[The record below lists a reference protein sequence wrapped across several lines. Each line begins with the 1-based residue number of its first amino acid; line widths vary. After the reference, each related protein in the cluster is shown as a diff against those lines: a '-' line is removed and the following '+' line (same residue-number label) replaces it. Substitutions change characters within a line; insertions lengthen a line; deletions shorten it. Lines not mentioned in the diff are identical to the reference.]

1 MLDPGR
7 YFAEAIYFLQYTLA
21 QILWAMDRALL
32 SIAVITESINQW
44 ITTNVGYFVQ
54 LLVNGLSAPLGGMF
68 ILALTALGC
77 WYALNHFLPTDR
89 WVDPSKLF
97 TYGLIAFFFFAS
109 PIMVIEL
116 MEELR
121 LSLFAGID
129 QALIDG
135 AAGDIFTT
143 DMNGT
148 DLGLPPA
155 IGDVNS
161 DGVVGSFDLVA
172 AFMAVAN
179 LDELDSSEF
188 PVDFE
193 ATYFPFGDPAAI
205 NLSDEADQELAKALA
220 SDGIERLFF
229 AFFAVPTAIGE
240 HFLRLAL
247 TGVAMLLYLGVPIA
261 MLFAFFVST
270 QAFLGAYLRQFINLL
285 IETFLSVVI
294 TAILIGLL
302 TASAQQ
308 GIGLFIGA
316 SVVTCFVLAWRIQ
329 SGLRLAGAA
338 LDLFG
343 GAMLTGGVGGGTL
356 AANGARLML
365 GGVQL
370 AGAALTGGASL
381 AVGGA
386 VLAAA
391 TRAQTGTGAGG
402 GSSFGT
408 AAGYVLGQSSV
419 MRRVIEGVHEART
432 LARHTTQ
439 GAAQPQSPDGL
450 DYLRAGASLSE
461 LGSSPWL
468 AMRLSPSL
476 RAAYDQLGGSL
487 MGPWP
492 AGGGNGAP
500 VSPPMPSPMA
510 AAPPRPEALVN
521 HPTVEE
527 DRTAH
532 EPTSVDGLPLPPT
545 LNPANGALRSIRLE
559 VTDAVRQAAIDTV
572 LVALNETA
580 TPTGR
585 DARQALATRVGA
597 TNAGILQAA
606 VAEHGPETVQLAAAA
621 VAAAAQVYRDQGME
635 DAGILTTFQ
644 QGEAFTALRQVWDTP
659 LRDDQLVAVAD
670 LTLLPQRRL
679 TRTELVTIIG
689 QQAVTDQADDQ
700 TVAAAIGLP
709 PALVSRSFGA
719 QTGAVRGV
727 LANAQAMALSA
738 SDLVALVEQLQR
750 GQYAAAQAALI
761 ARGGTTDQT
770 SELLSDLAALPGMLT
785 IPQTTASFPLTNFT
799 ASSEGTADA

>member
-21 QILWAMDRALL
+21 QILWAVDRALL
-32 SIAVITESINQW
+32 SIAVITESVNQW
-44 ITTNVGYFVQ
+44 ITSNVGYFVQ

-77 WYALNHFLPTDR
+77 WYALNHFLPSER

-97 TYGLIAFFFFAS
+97 TYGLITFFFFAS
-109 PIMVIEL
+109 PIVVIDL
-116 MEELR
+116 VEELR

-135 AAGDIFTT
+135 AAGDIFVT

-179 LDELDSSEF
+179 LDELDSNEF

-193 ATYFPFGDPAAI
+193 ATYFPFGDPAGI
-205 NLSDEADQELAKALA
+205 DLGDEADQELAKALA

-229 AFFAVPTAIGE
+229 AFFAIPTAIGE

-261 MLFAFFVST
+261 MVFAFFVST

-285 IETFLSVVI
+285 IETFLSVII

-302 TASAQQ
+302 TAAAQQ

-329 SGLRLAGAA
+329 SALRLAGAA

-343 GAMLTGGVGGGTL
+343 GAMLTGGVGGRAIVT
-356 AANGARLML
+356 NGARLAL
-365 GGVQL
+365 GGAQA
-370 AGAALTGGASL
+370 AGAVLTGGASL
-381 AVGGA
+381 AVGSA

-391 TRAQTGTGAGG
+391 TRAQAASGGAE

-408 AAGYVLGQSSV
+408 AAGYVVGQSAI

-432 LARHTTQ
+432 LTRHATQ
-439 GAAQPQSPDGL
+439 GAAQPQQPDGL
-450 DYLRAGASLSE
+450 DYLRAGASLSG

-487 MGPWP
+487 MTPWP
-492 AGGGNGAP
+492 AGDGNGAP
-500 VSPPMPSPMA
+500 ISPPASAPSQRPARPQPAAPAGTETARPAAPEEDLTEAGVGATAVIPTLFADQPSPPPPPDLDWPLSPPPALDDAALLSPVPAPYAVA
-510 AAPPRPEALVN
+510 AAPPSSSPEALARL
-521 HPTVEE
+521 E
-527 DRTAH
+527 RAITALTAALQGSA
-532 EPTSVDGLPLPPT
+532 PIAVDWQAAPPSLLPPDPPD
-545 LNPANGALRSIRLE
+545 LARSGIRLE
-559 VTDAVRQAAIDTV
+559 AADTARQAAMDA
-572 LVALNETA
+572 ALSALAEAETPA
-580 TPTGR
+580 SQ
-585 DARQALATRVGA
+585 AAFQALVTFAGTA
-597 TNAGILQAA
+597 NAGILKTT
-606 VAEHGPETVQLAAAA
+606 VTEHGPEPVQLAAAA
-621 VAAAAQVYRDQGME
+621 VTAMAQTYRNQGVE
-635 DAGILTTFQ
+635 DAGILAAFQ
-644 QGEAFTALRQVWDTP
+644 QGDAFTDLRQTLDTP

-670 LTLLPQRRL
+670 LALLPK
-679 TRTELVTIIG
+679 
-689 QQAVTDQADDQ
+689 
-700 TVAAAIGLP
+700 
-709 PALVSRSFGA
+709 SNSFSWK
-719 QTGAVRGV
+719 
-727 LANAQAMALSA
+727 SA
-738 SDLVALVEQLQR
+738 
-750 GQYAAAQAALI
+750 YAAMP
-761 ARGGTTDQT
+761 R
-770 SELLSDLAALPGMLT
+770 ER
-785 IPQTTASFPLTNFT
+785 
-799 ASSEGTADA
+799 